1 MHILIP
7 EWFYSFD
14 SAMYLADAFIG
25 FLLSFYFHKI
35 FTLSSEKKHM
45 YLHLGFLVLSIG
57 LLTLSITNAFTYFA
71 YSACQVTGTLT
82 YFAYGT
88 CRASFPTCTLGLL
101 DDAFSLE
108 DFSYFAYFGL
118 SILAYLLFLRAYS
131 EEYLRYSR
139 FFLPAFAGYLLM
151 IIALITAKGGN
162 ILWYSYH
169 EYFNLTALILLVF
182 VSFKNLAHYVEMKSL
197 NSLLVAVSFSFF
209 ALYHL
214 CHLFSFIG
222 GTYVLSHVFM
232 LLGFIA
238 LLIMVIRV
246 NQK

>member
-14 SAMYLADAFIG
+14 SIMYLADAFIG
-25 FLLSFYFHKI
+25 FLLSFYFHRI
-35 FTLSSEKKHM
+35 FTLSSKKKHM
-45 YLHLGFLVLSIG
+45 YLHQGFLFLSIA
-57 LLTLSITNAFTYFA
+57 LLALSITNAFTYFA
-71 YSACQVTGTLT
+71 YNTCQITGTVT

-88 CRASFPTCTLGLL
+88 CRASLPTCTLGLL

-118 SILAYLLFLRAYS
+118 SILAYLLFLLAYS
-131 EEYLRYSR
+131 EEYLRHSKY
-139 FFLPAFAGYLLM
+139 LVPVFAIYLLM
-151 IIALITAKGGN
+151 IVTFIAAKGGN

-182 VSFKNLAHYVEMKSL
+182 VSFKNLTHYMEMKNL

-214 CHLFSFIG
+214 SHIFSFIS
-222 GTYVLSHVFM
+222 GTYVLSHMFM

-238 LLIMVIRV
+238 LLLMVIRG
-246 NQK
+246 NKK

>member
-1 MHILIP
+1 MV
-7 EWFYSFD
+7 
-14 SAMYLADAFIG
+14 DAVIG
-25 FLLSFYFHKI
+25 FLLSFYFRKI
-35 FTLSSEKKHM
+35 FSISSEKRQM
-45 YLHLGFLVLSIG
+45 YLHLGFLFLSIG
-57 LLTLSITNAFTYFA
+57 LLTLSIANAFTYFA
-71 YSACQVTGTLT
+71 YSTCQV
-82 YFAYGT
+82 
-88 CRASFPTCTLGLL
+88 SFPACTFGLL

-118 SILAYLLFLRAYS
+118 SILAYLLFLLAYS
-131 EEYLRYSR
+131 NEYLKFSR
-139 FFLPAFAGYLLM
+139 FFVPAFAGYLLM
-151 IIALITAKGGN
+151 IVALISSKGGS

-222 GTYVLSHVFM
+222 GTYVLAHVFM

-238 LLIMVIRV
+238 LLLMVIRV
-246 NQK
+246 NKK